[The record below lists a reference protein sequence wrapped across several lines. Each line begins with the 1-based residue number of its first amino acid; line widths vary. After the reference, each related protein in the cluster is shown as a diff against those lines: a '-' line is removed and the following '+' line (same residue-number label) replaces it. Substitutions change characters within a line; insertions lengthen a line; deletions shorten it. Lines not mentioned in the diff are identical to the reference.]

1 MAFYMIIVGVLIITN
16 ITKSGCRNNPN
27 NQAEPRTV
35 VECYDGDFANRV
47 VSDDEED
54 EREDI
59 VSV

>member
-1 MAFYMIIVGVLIITN
+1 MGFYMIIVGVLIITN

-54 EREDI
+54 EREDV